1 MIDFL
6 LSIEE
11 HKEEYDSRQAWKI
24 RYPLSTISVSGFRLS
39 VGRG

>member
-6 LSIEE
+6 LSMEE

-24 RYPLSTISVSGFRLS
+24 RYPLSN
-39 VGRG
+39 